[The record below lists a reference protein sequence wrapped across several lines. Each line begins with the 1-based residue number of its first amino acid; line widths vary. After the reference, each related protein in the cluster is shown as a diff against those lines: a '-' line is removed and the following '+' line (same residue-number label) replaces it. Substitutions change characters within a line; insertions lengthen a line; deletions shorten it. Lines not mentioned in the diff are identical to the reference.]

1 MRRKKRRNGAENL
14 LQQSELLQQV
24 LAEATNVSAQF
35 DPLGSYTG
43 NPKDDED
50 PVQDADDL

>member
-14 LQQSELLQQV
+14 LEQSELLQQV

-43 NPKDDED
+43 NPKDGED